1 MTEQKIREARS
12 ATLVL
17 DNGMRFKG
25 KSFGYEKPV
34 SGEVVF
40 RPVLCGTAHGADIPA
55 HRKLWRSA
63 VHD

>member
-1 MTEQKIREARS
+1 MTEQTMTE
-12 ATLVL
+12 ATLIL

-40 RPVLCGTAHGADIPA
+40 NTAMSG
-55 HRKLWRSA
+55 
-63 VHD
+63 